1 MTMEGDPRYVCS
13 EGERVM
19 TTPGGSDDLVRCG
32 TPADKHNSISKADR
46 QKPEIRS
53 GRWLMG
59 RTGDIDNWRNSPC
72 QIIEFPGMSEKK
84 MNTTP
89 KILRS
94 YSVRY
99 LKAVDKPPLP
109 LEEIFGNEMALR
121 HEYCVRTIR
130 MQRPCLP

>member
-59 RTGDIDNWRNSPC
+59 RTGDIDKWRNSPC

-109 LEEIFGNEMALR
+109 
-121 HEYCVRTIR
+121 H
-130 MQRPCLP
+130 